1 MVKFPIVTVVHH
13 YGESK
18 SLIKENEMGYY
29 IDLEKISIDKYRGIL
44 KSADLL
50 PSRMILK
57 ENIDTNFDIIK
68 NQNIRHVDELLK
80 LLNNKKK
87 LHDFSNQSDLN
98 ENYLTIL
105 IREIKSHRQK
115 PNNIRDFQSITD
127 DVILKF
133 ENIGIKNT
141 LQLFNKVLT
150 PKSRIEISKQYGIDK
165 NEVLKL
171 TKLTDLSRIRWVN
184 HTFAYVL
191 FEVKYDTVEKVA
203 NADFLELYDTIKQLN
218 EERKIYKGHIGVHD
232 MKLCVE
238 AAKDVSLEIEY

>member
-1 MVKFPIVTVVHH
+1 
-13 YGESK
+13 
-18 SLIKENEMGYY
+18 MGYY
-29 IDLEKISIDKYRGIL
+29 IDLEKISIDKYKGIL

-57 ENIDTNFDIIK
+57 ENIDKNFDILK
-68 NQNIRHVDELLK
+68 NQTVKNLDELLK
-80 LLNNKKK
+80 TLKNKEK
-87 LHDFSNQSDLN
+87 LQDFSKKSGLN

-105 IREIKSHRQK
+105 IREIKSYRQK
-115 PNNIRDFQSITD
+115 PNSIKDFPSISD
-127 DVILKF
+127 NVILKF

-141 LQLFNKVLT
+141 FQLFDKVLT
-150 PKSRIEISKQYGIDK
+150 SKSRLEISEQIGINE
-165 NEVLKL
+165 NEVLKI

-191 FEVKYDTVEKVA
+191 FEAKYDTVEKVA
-203 NADFLELYDTIKQLN
+203 NADYTELYETIKQLN
-218 EERKIYKGHIGVHD
+218 NEREIYKAHIGLHD

>member
-1 MVKFPIVTVVHH
+1 
-13 YGESK
+13 
-18 SLIKENEMGYY
+18 MGYY
-29 IDLEKISIDKYRGIL
+29 IDLENISIDNYKETL

-68 NQNIRHVDELLK
+68 NQTVQNVDKLLK
-80 LLNNKKK
+80 VLKNKKK
-87 LHDFSNQSDLN
+87 LQAFSKQSGLN
-98 ENYLTIL
+98 DNYLTIL
-105 IREIKSHRQK
+105 VREIKSYRQS
-115 PNNIRDFQSITD
+115 PNKLIDFPSIAE

-141 LQLFNKVLT
+141 LQLFDKVLT
-150 PKSRIEISKQYGIDK
+150 AKNRLKISKQTGIDK
-165 NEVLKL
+165 HEVLRI

-191 FEVKYDTVEKVA
+191 FEAKYDTVEKVA
-203 NADFLELYDTIKQLN
+203 NSNYKKLYETVKQLN
-218 EERKIYKGHIGVHD
+218 EDRKLYKGHIGLHD

-238 AAKDVSLEIEY
+238 AAKDVVLEIKY

>member
-1 MVKFPIVTVVHH
+1 
-13 YGESK
+13 
-18 SLIKENEMGYY
+18 MGYY
-29 IDLEKISIDKYRGIL
+29 IDLENISIDNYKEIL

-57 ENIDTNFDIIK
+57 DNLDINFDLIK
-68 NQNIRHVDELLK
+68 KQTVKNLDELLK
-80 LLNNKKK
+80 ILKNKQK
-87 LHDFSNQSDLN
+87 LQDFSKQSNLN

-105 IREIKSHRQK
+105 VREIKSYRPK
-115 PNNIRDFQSITD
+115 PNKIKDFPSITD

-141 LQLFNKVLT
+141 LQLFDKVLT
-150 PKSRIEISKQYGIDK
+150 PKSRIEISKQSGIDE
-165 NEVLKL
+165 NEVLKI

-191 FEVKYDTVEKVA
+191 FEAKYDTVEKVA
-203 NADFLELYDTIKQLN
+203 NADYTELYETIKQLN
-218 EERKIYKGHIGVHD
+218 NERKIYKAHIGLHD

-238 AAKDVSLEIEY
+238 AAKDVSFDIEY

>member
-1 MVKFPIVTVVHH
+1 
-13 YGESK
+13 
-18 SLIKENEMGYY
+18 MGYY
-29 IDLEKISIDKYRGIL
+29 INLENISINNYKEIL

-57 ENIDTNFDIIK
+57 DNIDKNFDLIK
-68 NQNIRHVDELLK
+68 KQNVRNIDELMKILK
-80 LLNNKKK
+80 NKKK
-87 LHDFSNQSDLN
+87 LQDFSKQIGLN
-98 ENYLTIL
+98 EDYLTIL
-105 IREIKSHRQK
+105 IREIKSYHQN
-115 PNNIRDFQSITD
+115 PNKIKDFPIITN

-141 LQLFNKVLT
+141 LQLFDRVLT
-150 PKSRIEISKQYGIDK
+150 AEDRKGISNQIGID
-165 NEVLKL
+165 ESTVLKL

-191 FEVKYDTVEKVA
+191 FEAKYDTTEKVA
-203 NADFLELYDTIKQLN
+203 NADYKDLYKTVKRLN
-218 EERKIYKGHIGVHD
+218 EERKIYKGHIGLHD

>member
-1 MVKFPIVTVVHH
+1 
-13 YGESK
+13 
-18 SLIKENEMGYY
+18 MGYY
-29 IDLEKISIDKYRGIL
+29 IDLEKISIDKYKEIL

-57 ENIDTNFDIIK
+57 ENINNNFDILK
-68 NQNIRHVDELLK
+68 KQAVNNLDELLRILKNKQK
-80 LLNNKKK
+80 LQ
-87 LHDFSNQSDLN
+87 DFSKKSELN

-105 IREIKSHRQK
+105 IREIKSYRPK
-115 PNNIRDFQSITD
+115 PNKIKDFPNVTD
-127 DVILKF
+127 DIVLKF

-141 LQLFNKVLT
+141 LQLFDKVLT
-150 PKSRIEISKQYGIDK
+150 SKSRNEISKQGRIDE
-165 NEVLKL
+165 NEVLKI

-203 NADFLELYDTIKQLN
+203 NADYSELYENIKKLN
-218 EERKIYKGHIGVHD
+218 DERKIYNAHIGLHD
-232 MKLCVE
+232 IKLCVE